1 MRRIMNK
8 SNLEINPR
16 ILKRLED
23 ELVIWLTT
31 VSSDGS
37 PKPNPVWFQ
46 WDGNCFV
53 IYTPPSSAKLKH
65 IARNARVS
73 LNLAGSEPLGGDV
86 VIFSGE
92 AQTKDHVTVADP
104 GYVKKYLAAAK
115 EWGRTPEDM
124 LAEYSVEIRITPTK
138 LRTDM

>member
-1 MRRIMNK
+1 MNK
-8 SNLEINPR
+8 PNIEINSH
-16 ILKRLED
+16 ILKRLEE

-31 VSSDGS
+31 VSADGT
-37 PKPNPVWFQ
+37 PKPNPVWFY

-53 IYTPPSSAKLKH
+53 IYTPPSSARLKN

-73 LNLAGSEPLGGDV
+73 LNLVGSKALGGDV
-86 VIFSGE
+86 VIFTGE
-92 AQTKDHVTVADP
+92 AHTKEHVTVADP

-124 LAEYSVEIRITPTK
+124 LAEYSVEIRITPTN